1 VCPALSAPTWGK
13 RGKTTGESIAIP
25 LLMFVREMVRR
36 TRESGIIAT
45 GRGIVL
51 IITMTMVL
59 MIEMVRGLRVPYVIA
74 TGGNIVLV
82 ITAIMM
88 LVVEMVRWL
97 RVPNVVAT
105 GGRTALIVTATM
117 VLVVE
122 MVRRLGV
129 SGVIANSWGKIT
141 LVALI
146 IVAFILVNNIMA
158 VMSVLKGR
166 ARETSGITASGRERR
181 KTTSQPVAI
190 RLAMVVVKMVRRL
203 WVLSITTASRR

>member
-74 TGGNIVLV
+74 TGGEI
-82 ITAIMM
+82 
-88 LVVEMVRWL
+88 
-97 RVPNVVAT
+97 
-105 GGRTALIVTATM
+105 ALIVTATM